1 MQYNRNIP
9 RSSADDDSFGYNND
23 NNQKGEALNSGNARI
38 IFAKSAS
45 TGLVSFAD
53 GKVLVKSFGFLD
65 KIGYA
70 FITIGSFVVLVILK
84 NKENETPIGGL
95 LIGILLFILGFIIV
109 KVVKTYSVIDYR
121 AKAIYTETLFN
132 NKVTLWKS
140 GTTYINNI
148 TEISIDNRPVE
159 TSAQNMGMGSQT
171 YLISGKNKVRGTV
184 AKCDSAIAA
193 LLKNG
198 KIYYITDFT
207 NNINIRE
214 AYKLF
219 SSELAKAYNI
229 NYKTNFDDYKL
240 VVKKKGPKYYLDI
253 ENYKKVTS
261 DSVLMSIARII
272 FGVMFILGAIVLM
285 FYLIYKFV

>member
-1 MQYNRNIP
+1 
-9 RSSADDDSFGYNND
+9 
-23 NNQKGEALNSGNARI
+23 
-38 IFAKSAS
+38 
-45 TGLVSFAD
+45 
-53 GKVLVKSFGFLD
+53 
-65 KIGYA
+65 
-70 FITIGSFVVLVILK
+70 
-84 NKENETPIGGL
+84 
-95 LIGILLFILGFIIV
+95 
-109 KVVKTYSVIDYR
+109 
-121 AKAIYTETLFN
+121 
-132 NKVTLWKS
+132 
-140 GTTYINNI
+140 
-148 TEISIDNRPVE
+148 
-159 TSAQNMGMGSQT
+159 MGMGSQT
-171 YLISGKNKVRGTV
+171 YLIDCKKNVQRVV